1 MLNREEAAES
11 VPPTVEGLVPIL
23 ATPFQ
28 PDGSLDLR
36 SLRRLAEFQLASGVH
51 GVAVLGMA
59 SEAFALTTAER
70 RTITLAVAEVVAGQV
85 PLVVGV
91 AATSTVTAVEQ
102 TNEAAVAGA
111 DAVMVLPPFMVPPSP
126 AQLPAFYAA
135 VAAIG
140 PEVMVQDAPG
150 ATGVAMSPQQIVE
163 LAAIA
168 GVTSVKVE
176 APPTAP
182 KVAAV
187 VDRIEAPGFVVLG
200 GQNAQFLLDELAAGA
215 VGSMPA
221 CEIPDLLAPVF
232 TDWRAGRYAD
242 ARARFDLL
250 LPLLVY
256 GLQSGIAWAVHKEVL
271 VRRGLIEHA
280 AVRLPARE
288 LDARARSGLV
298 AILDRLELPAGT
310 LPLTGIH

>member
-1 MLNREEAAES
+1 MAHP
-11 VPPTVEGLVPIL
+11 VQGLVPIL

-28 PDGSLDLR
+28 PDGSLDLPG
-36 SLRRLAEFQLASGVH
+36 LRRLTEFQLASGVD

-59 SEAFALTTAER
+59 SEAFALTAAER
-70 RTITLAVAEVVAGQV
+70 RLVTSAVAEVVAGQV

-102 TNEAAVAGA
+102 TREAAAGGA
-111 DAVMVLPPFMVPPSP
+111 GTVMVLPPYMVPPSP
-126 AQLPAFYAA
+126 AQLPSFYAS
-135 VAAIG
+135 VAAVG

-150 ATGVAMSPQQIVE
+150 VTGVAMSPQQIAE
-163 LAAIA
+163 LSSIP

-176 APPTAP
+176 APPTAL

-187 VDRIEAPGFVVLG
+187 VDRLDEPGFVVLG

-221 CEIPDLLAPVF
+221 CEIPDLLSAVF
-232 TDWRAGRYAD
+232 TDWRAGRYDD

-250 LPLLVY
+250 LPLLVF

-280 AVRLPARE
+280 TVRVPARE
-288 LDARARSGLV
+288 LDGTARAGLT
-298 AILDRLELPAGT
+298 AILDRLDLPAGT
-310 LPLTGIH
+310 TPLTGIR

>member
-1 MLNREEAAES
+1 MLTAKQL
-11 VPPTVEGLVPIL
+11 PTIAGLVPIL
-23 ATPFQ
+23 ATPFG
-28 PDGSLDLR
+28 PDGSLDLPG
-36 SLRRLAEFQLASGVH
+36 LRRLTEFQLASGVH

-59 SEAFALTTAER
+59 SEAFALTADER
-70 RTITLAVAEVVAGQV
+70 RIVTREVVDVVANAA

-102 TNEAAVAGA
+102 AAEAAAAGA
-111 DAVMVLPPFMVPPSP
+111 SAVMVLPPFMVPPSP
-126 AQLPAFYAA
+126 AQLPAFYAE
-135 VAAIG
+135 VAEVGI
-140 PEVMVQDAPG
+140 EVMVQDAPG
-150 ATGVAMSPQQIVE
+150 VTGVAMSPPQIAE
-163 LAAIA
+163 LSTVP

-187 VDRIEAPGFVVLG
+187 VDRIEEPGFVVLG

-215 VGSMPA
+215 VGTMPA
-221 CEIPDLLAPVF
+221 CEIPDLLAPVVN
-232 TDWRAGRYAD
+232 DWRTGRYDD

-271 VRRGLIEHA
+271 VCRGLIDDA
-280 AVRLPARE
+280 TVRVPARA
-288 LDARARSGLV
+288 LDARAKAGLT
-298 AILDRLELPAGT
+298 AILDRLDLPAASAS
-310 LPLTGIH
+310 LTGIH

>member
-1 MLNREEAAES
+1 MA
-11 VPPTVEGLVPIL
+11 PPVEGLVPIL
-23 ATPFQ
+23 ATPFL
-28 PDGSLDLR
+28 PDGSLDLP
-36 SLRRLAEFQLASGVH
+36 SLRRLTEFQLAGGVD

-59 SEAFALTTAER
+59 SEAFALTATER
-70 RTITLAVAEVVAGQV
+70 RLVTNTVADVVSGQV

-102 TNEAAVAGA
+102 AREAAAGGA
-111 DAVMVLPPFMVPPSP
+111 DTVMVLPPFMVAPSP
-126 AQLPAFYAA
+126 AQLAPFYAA
-135 VAAIG
+135 VAAVG

-150 ATGVAMSPQQIVE
+150 ATGVTMSPAQIVE
-163 LAAIA
+163 LSKLA
-168 GVTSVKVE
+168 GVSSVKVE

-187 VDRIEAPGFVVLG
+187 VDRIEEPGFAVLG

-221 CEIPDLLAPVF
+221 CEIPDLLSPVF
-232 TDWRAGRYAD
+232 TDWRAGRYDD

-280 AVRLPARE
+280 TVRAPARD
-288 LDARARSGLV
+288 LDSRARAGLT
-298 AILDRLELPAGT
+298 AILDRLDLPAGT
-310 LPLTGIH
+310 TPLTGIR

>member
-1 MLNREEAAES
+1 MTHP
-11 VPPTVEGLVPIL
+11 VQGLVPIL
-23 ATPFQ
+23 ATPFH
-28 PDGSLDLR
+28 PDGSLDLP
-36 SLRRLAEFQLASGVH
+36 SLRRLTGFQLASGVD

-59 SEAFALTTAER
+59 SEAFALTAAER
-70 RTITLAVAEVVAGQV
+70 RLVTSAVAEVVAGQV

-102 TNEAAVAGA
+102 TTEAAAGGA
-111 DAVMVLPPFMVPPSP
+111 VTVMVLPPYMVPASP
-126 AQLPAFYAA
+126 AQLPLFYAA
-135 VAAIG
+135 VAAVG

-150 ATGVAMSPQQIVE
+150 VTGVAMSPQQIAE
-163 LAAIA
+163 LSSIP

-176 APPTAP
+176 APPTAL

-187 VDRIEAPGFVVLG
+187 VDRLDEPGFVVLG

-221 CEIPDLLAPVF
+221 CEIPDLLSAVF
-232 TDWRAGRYAD
+232 TDWRAGRYDD

-250 LPLLVY
+250 LPLLVF

-280 AVRLPARE
+280 TVRVPARE
-288 LDARARSGLV
+288 LDSRARAGLT
-298 AILDRLELPAGT
+298 AILDRLDLPAGT
-310 LPLTGIH
+310 TPLTGIR

>member
-1 MLNREEAAES
+1 MN
-11 VPPTVEGLVPIL
+11 TVHGLVPIL
-23 ATPFQ
+23 ATPFL
-28 PDGSLDLR
+28 PDGSLDLPG
-36 SLRRLAEFQLASGVH
+36 LRRLTAFQLASGVH

-59 SEAFALTTAER
+59 SEAFALTAAER
-70 RTITLAVAEVVAGQV
+70 RLITTTVAEVIAGAV
-85 PLVVGV
+85 PLVAGV

-102 TNEAAVAGA
+102 ATEAAAAGA
-111 DAVMVLPPFMVPPSP
+111 DAVMVLPPFMVAPSP
-126 AQLPAFYAA
+126 AQLPDFYAA

-150 ATGVAMSPQQIVE
+150 ATGVVMSPQQIIE
-163 LAAIA
+163 LSRIT

-187 VDRIEAPGFVVLG
+187 ADRIDESGFVVLG

-221 CEIPDLLAPVF
+221 CEIPDLLAPVLA
-232 TDWRAGRYAD
+232 DWQAARYDD
-242 ARARFDLL
+242 ARARFDRL

-256 GLQSGIAWAVHKEVL
+256 GLQPGLAWAVHKEVL
-271 VRRGLIEHA
+271 VRRGLIDHA
-280 AVRLPARE
+280 TVRVPARD
-288 LDARARSGLV
+288 LDIRSRAGLT
-298 AILDRLELPAGT
+298 AILDRLGIT
-310 LPLTGIH
+310 SLTGVR